1 MERTRD
7 QEYRSRFRPASPHE
21 QAAPA
26 PAPLSAPPD
35 APEVIDATIDEAE
48 ASLTGGGL
56 EEARRRY
63 QIEAGKVGG
72 KLLGGR
78 PRKGTRQAVARL
90 CQRMVTHP
98 EYQKQLQARLL
109 SGKLSPVMEAALW
122 AYAYGRPTETVDV
135 NAKVAAVVSVVKP
148 W

>member
-1 MERTRD
+1 M
-7 QEYRSRFRPASPHE
+7 RFRPASPHE

-26 PAPLSAPPD
+26 PAPDPPD
-35 APEVIDATIDEAE
+35 APEVVEAVIDDAE

-56 EEARRRY
+56 VEARRRY
-63 QIEAGKVGG
+63 QVEAGRAGG
-72 KLLGGR
+72 KLGGR
-78 PRKGTRQAVARL
+78 PRKGTRQAVTRL

-98 EYQKQLQARLL
+98 EYQRQLQARLL
-109 SGKLSPVMEAALW
+109 AGRLSPVMEAALW
-122 AYAYGRPTETVDV
+122 AYAYGKPTESIDV